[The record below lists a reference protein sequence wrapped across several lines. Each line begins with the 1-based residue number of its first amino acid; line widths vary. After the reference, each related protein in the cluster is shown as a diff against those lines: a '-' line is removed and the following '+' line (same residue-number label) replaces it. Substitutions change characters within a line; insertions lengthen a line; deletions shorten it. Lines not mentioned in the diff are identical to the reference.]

1 MPFATFASFSR
12 PNPSLA
18 KLTTHF
24 AAAQTHARRFH
35 AAIEAQLAATS
46 AVKVIKTDRQ
56 EASALITATTN
67 YVRGLHP
74 IDQKLLN
81 ASYTAFAR
89 FQRDYR
95 RAAVQGDALYH
106 RLGGYAAFKNRL
118 DFQAYAEQLLAAK
131 KAAKP

>member
-1 MPFATFASFSR
+1 MKA
-12 PNPSLA
+12 
-18 KLTTHF
+18 
-24 AAAQTHARRFH
+24 
-35 AAIEAQLAATS
+35 
-46 AVKVIKTDRQ
+46 IKTLHRQ
-56 EASALITATTN
+56 EASALVTATTD

-81 ASYTAFAR
+81 ARDTAFAR

-106 RLGGYAAFKNRL
+106 QLGGYAAFKNRL